1 MALCKARRA
10 RAESSAGFSG
20 VLLGAPRQQGI
31 AYNIAWRSARSAAP
45 QCKVLSTLPG
55 PMEARHFLWRQF
67 KSQTEYTITQ
77 AIAAQIPGLVSLS
90 IKFLPT
96 VMNLLRR
103 LAEEGQRQ
111 VNGEPQRNP
120 PPASFCSSPN
130 DRSDVSS
137 CASSNMS
144 SSEKN
149 VAEYSSPSI
158 PDKAK

>member
-1 MALCKARRA
+1 MWKI
-10 RAESSAGFSG
+10 FSTKLRELIFSIY
-20 VLLGAPRQQGI
+20 V
-31 AYNIAWRSARSAAP
+31 
-45 QCKVLSTLPG
+45 
-55 PMEARHFLWRQF
+55 F
-67 KSQTEYTITQ
+67 
-77 AIAAQIPGLVSLS
+77 QIPGLVSLS

-158 PDKAK
+158 PDKTK